1 MHLTR
6 MLSLKYSKL
15 NYTLWDNW
23 QSCSTEARCG
33 TDDNGRQKDHY
44 IRIMAGEKTW
54 QSQTELKTL
63 RDVNSRE
70 DFLRASRICD
80 VTAHLL
86 SECQQFVT
94 TRHGPDFTIELLQ

>member
-6 MLSLKYSKL
+6 MLSWKYSKL
-15 NYTLWDNW
+15 NYTLWD
-23 QSCSTEARCG
+23 STEARCG
-33 TDDNGRQKDHY
+33 TDVNGSQKDHY

-70 DFLRASRICD
+70 DFLRASRY
-80 VTAHLL
+80 VTSPHACCRSVSSL
-86 SECQQFVT
+86 
-94 TRHGPDFTIELLQ
+94 